1 MPRIVVREE
10 DMLGA
15 FAQNFSTLG
24 TDVLGIGTALVTLIQ
39 DILTVGG
46 GGTPSKPDVQYPF
59 G

>member
-1 MPRIVVREE
+1 
-10 DMLGA
+10 MLQA
-15 FAQNFSTLG
+15 FAKNFGTLG